1 MECAV
6 YDAAVLDIL
15 MPVKSGREVVRELRA
30 QGISTPVLFL
40 TALDGV
46 DDRVAGLDDGAD
58 DYLVKPFAF
67 PELLAR
73 LRAITRKY
81 SQAKSATL
89 TAGDLTLDTASRRV
103 SRGGREISLSA
114 KEFAILEYL
123 MRSKGAAVS
132 REKIENNAWNYDY
145 EGGSNVVDVYISYL
159 RRKID
164 DGFEQKLIHTVRG
177 AGWMIKEPE

>member
-1 MECAV
+1 
-6 YDAAVLDIL
+6 
-15 MPVKSGREVVRELRA
+15 
-30 QGISTPVLFL
+30 
-40 TALDGV
+40 
-46 DDRVAGLDDGAD
+46 
-58 DYLVKPFAF
+58 
-67 PELLAR
+67 
-73 LRAITRKY
+73 
-81 SQAKSATL
+81 
-89 TAGDLTLDTASRRV
+89 
-103 SRGGREISLSA
+103 
-114 KEFAILEYL
+114 